1 MSISDPISDMLA
13 KIKNAMIARHVSVD
27 IPSSKMKIEMMKIFK
42 NEGYIKNFRLVDS
55 GVQGKIRVFLK
66 YLDDKMK
73 TPVINDIKRV
83 SKPGL
88 RKYSGKEE
96 LPRIFNGMG
105 SVVLSTSKGL
115 ITGKKAKHMG
125 IGGEIIC
132 YIW

>member
-55 GVQGKIRVFLK
+55 GVQSKIRVFLK
-66 YLDDKMK
+66 YLDDKLK

-88 RKYSGKEE
+88 RKYSGKDE